1 MNKICLGANFEGYS
15 NKPVTFYKNDRR
27 IKSIMQENYFDF
39 NKGYLECHYKAQKE
53 SIIQMIQGYNTKEH
67 FEGYIVWEKV

>member
-1 MNKICLGANFEGYS
+1 
-15 NKPVTFYKNDRR
+15 
-27 IKSIMQENYFDF
+27 MQENYFDF